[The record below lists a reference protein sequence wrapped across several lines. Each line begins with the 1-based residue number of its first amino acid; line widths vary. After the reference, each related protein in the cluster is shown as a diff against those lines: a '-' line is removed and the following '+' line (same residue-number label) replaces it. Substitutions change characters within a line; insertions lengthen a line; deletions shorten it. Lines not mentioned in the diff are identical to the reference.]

1 MTDYVAKL
9 KTPANRWLLTL
20 FFLSGAAA
28 LIYQVCWQRLLF
40 AAFGVDI
47 ESVTIIVSVF
57 MFGLGLGALA
67 GGALADRFPNS
78 IVAMFSLVELGIG
91 LFGLASPTIIVWV
104 GDALVGASRFQ
115 VAAGNFALM
124 SIPTV
129 LMGATLP
136 MLVAHLY
143 RVHGNVGVS
152 IGRLYFSNTM
162 GACAGSFAT
171 GFLLFQFLDLH
182 QTIQVAALCNLFV
195 SASAYLLFRRSS

>member
-1 MTDYVAKL
+1 MSSDQVEL
-9 KTPANRWLLTL
+9 PANRWLLTL
-20 FFLSGAAA
+20 FFVSGAAA

-78 IVAMFSLVELGIG
+78 IVALFSLVELGIG
-91 LFGLASPTIIVWV
+91 LFGLVSPTIIAWL
-104 GDALVGASRFQ
+104 GDALVGAGRFQ

-136 MLVAHLY
+136 MLVAYLF
-143 RVHGNVGVS
+143 RVHANVGVS

-162 GACAGSFAT
+162 GACAGSLAT
-171 GFLLFQFLDLH
+171 GFALFHFLDLH

-195 SASAYLLFRRSS
+195 SASAYLLFRRSA